1 MADTTAQVIRRG
13 RDRLMAAENKEPVSG
28 QDEAGLIMLGEGE
41 GTGWRQD
48 PDGPHTDDLL
58 QGKREVQADAV
69 VPVPGSPGDYY
80 VVFGDQYARIT
91 PVISFVTHTPPGG
104 PEASPQTRSGEQR
117 QQVVF
122 VQPPSY

>member
-1 MADTTAQVIRRG
+1 MAGTTAHVIRRG
-13 RDRLMAAENKEPVSG
+13 KGRPMAAENNEPVSG
-28 QDEAGLIMLGEGE
+28 QDQEGLIMLGEGE

-48 PDGPHTDDLL
+48 PHGPHTDDLL

-80 VVFGDQYARIT
+80 VVVGDQYARIT
-91 PVISFVTHTPPGG
+91 PVISFVAHTPSSG
-104 PEASPQTRSGEQR
+104 PEASPQTRSGR

-122 VQPPSY
+122 VQPPSYH